1 MLVALGTIAA
11 LAGVAHAQSTD
22 SRTAVTLA
30 DVLAAVPA
38 APEAKIGGHEIMA
51 AEASIDA
58 ASAWPSPSVRVV
70 TNRLTARV
78 TAGASVP
85 LPLFGTVGAAK
96 RRATAEMQ
104 VVRAETSL
112 ALRDLRNRAVQAW
125 IRLARADNDVTTTA
139 NAAQQAAELEVIAKG
154 RLSAGVG
161 ADVDVT
167 VAGAARARADVAV
180 HAAEREEDAA
190 SAELAG
196 LLGWDPQRRLQASG
210 SLVTGPSAQK
220 LESLQQKLAT
230 HPERT
235 VAFDRL
241 VAAHATVDETNI
253 AHWPSLAFEGEV
265 LVDDPTN
272 EHKTDVMLGV
282 SLELP
287 LFARVGDRVRAAR
300 AQEDAERARLAATE
314 ASLGASL
321 VASYRTWQAATER
334 LQAIERDVL
343 PAEEKAAAMA
353 ATAYREGAR
362 DLAFALQAER
372 ELAGVRAERTSAL
385 ADAAAAYVALQIAA
399 GDEVGP

>member
-1 MLVALGTIAA
+1 MRMLAALSTIAV
-11 LAGVAHAQSTD
+11 LAGVAHAQAPVTD
-22 SRTAVTLA
+22 ARTAVTLA

-38 APEAKIGGHEIMA
+38 APEAKIGGHEVMA

-58 ASAWPSPSVRVV
+58 ARAWPSPTVHVA

-78 TAGASVP
+78 TAGAALP

-104 VVRAETSL
+104 VVRAETAL
-112 ALRDLRNRAVQAW
+112 ALRELRNRVVQAW
-125 IRLARADNDVTTTA
+125 IRLARADGEVTTTA

-154 RLSAGVG
+154 RLGAGVG

-196 LLGWDPQRRLQASG
+196 LLGWDPLRRLQASG

-220 LESLQQKLAT
+220 LESLQQKLAA

-235 VAFDRL
+235 VAFDRV
-241 VAAHATVDETNI
+241 VAAEATVDETSV
-253 AHWPSLAFEGEV
+253 ARWPALALEGEV

-287 LFARVGDRVRAAR
+287 IFAHVGDRVRSAR
-300 AQEDAERARLAATE
+300 SQENAERARLAATE

-321 VASYRTWQAATER
+321 VASYRT
-334 LQAIERDVL
+334 
-343 PAEEKAAAMA
+343 
-353 ATAYREGAR
+353 
-362 DLAFALQAER
+362 
-372 ELAGVRAERTSAL
+372 
-385 ADAAAAYVALQIAA
+385 
-399 GDEVGP
+399 

>member
-1 MLVALGTIAA
+1 
-11 LAGVAHAQSTD
+11 
-22 SRTAVTLA
+22 
-30 DVLAAVPA
+30 
-38 APEAKIGGHEIMA
+38 
-51 AEASIDA
+51 
-58 ASAWPSPSVRVV
+58 
-70 TNRLTARV
+70 
-78 TAGASVP
+78 
-85 LPLFGTVGAAK
+85 
-96 RRATAEMQ
+96 
-104 VVRAETSL
+104 
-112 ALRDLRNRAVQAW
+112 
-125 IRLARADNDVTTTA
+125 
-139 NAAQQAAELEVIAKG
+139 
-154 RLSAGVG
+154 
-161 ADVDVT
+161 VT

-180 HAAEREEDAA
+180 HAAEREQDAA

-235 VAFDRL
+235 VAFDRV
-241 VAAHATVDETNI
+241 VAAEATVDETSV
-253 AHWPSLAFEGEV
+253 ARWPALALEGEV

-287 LFARVGDRVRAAR
+287 IFAHIGDRVRSAR
-300 AQEDAERARLAATE
+300 SQENAERARLAATE

-334 LQAIERDVL
+334 LQAIERDVM
-343 PAEEKAAAMA
+343 PAQERAAALA

-372 ELAGVRAERTSAL
+372 DLAGVRAEHISAL
-385 ADAAAAYVALQIAA
+385 ADAAAAYVALQIAS